1 MGVPDNE
8 QIKIAPCREACPAGI
23 DVPRYIRYIRNG
35 DFDEALAVI
44 RERIPFAAVCGYACA
59 HPCESRCARIQYD
72 EAVAIRR
79 LKRAAATYSH
89 RSPKSEETAKSTSK
103 KVAVIG
109 SGPCGLTAAYYLA
122 ELGHSVA
129 IFEKLP
135 KAGGMLRYGIP
146 EYRLPKDIVD
156 REIAFIKSRGVGIVT
171 GTKVDSAAKLLSE
184 GFDAVLAASGAWKAQ
199 KMGIE
204 GEGLPTVVDGVK
216 FLAEYNSGV
225 RRPVGKRVVVVG
237 GGNTA
242 VDASLASVRMG
253 AKVVLVYRR
262 SREDMPALPEEIAQ
276 AEEEGVR
283 IQCMAVPVQI
293 TKSRIVCIRTAPG
306 PVDGSGRPRPVP
318 VEGSEFA
325 LSCNAVVMAVG
336 QSADAGA
343 LGLAGNGDGTIAA
356 GADTATQNK
365 GIFAAGDAAT
375 GPMTIIN
382 AIAQGRLA
390 CAAIDRFLGGKGRIG
405 RDASPGAVPEPSEPE
420 PMGTCRVEPG
430 RIPLSARFQGV
441 GPVEYSYSEKEA
453 VEEAGRCLSCDVR
466 RYEVEIDPVICKA
479 CGYCREM
486 CHMDIFG
493 VSDTFNAGGY
503 KPSVVKR
510 SDRCVGC
517 LKCLYVC
524 PDFAIKIND
533 GCGGAAAV

>member
-1 MGVPDNE
+1 MGVFENE
-8 QIKIAPCREACPAGI
+8 EIKIAPCREACPAGI
-23 DVPRYIRYIRNG
+23 DVPRYIRRIRNG
-35 DFDEALAVI
+35 DFDGALAVI

-59 HPCESRCARIQYD
+59 HPCETRCARVQYD

-89 RSPKSEETAKSTSK
+89 KSPGSEEAVKPTSK

-122 ELGHSVA
+122 GLGHGVT

-156 REIAFIKSRGVGIVT
+156 REISFIKARGVSIVT
-171 GTKVDSAAKLLSE
+171 NTKVDSAKQLLE
-184 GFDAVLAASGAWKAQ
+184 RGFDAVLAASGAWKAQ

-204 GEGLPTVVDGVK
+204 GEELPTVVDGVK
-216 FLAEYNSGV
+216 FLTEYNSGV
-225 RRPVGKRVVVVG
+225 RRSVGKRVVVVG

-242 VDASLASVRMG
+242 VDAALASVRMG

-283 IQCMAVPVQI
+283 IQCMAVPVKI
-293 TKSRIVCIRTAPG
+293 MRNRVVCIRTAPG
-306 PVDGSGRPRPVP
+306 PVDGSGRARPVP
-318 VEGSEFA
+318 VEGSEFT
-325 LSCNAVVMAVG
+325 LSCHTVVMAVG

-343 LGLAGNGDGTIAA
+343 LGLDGNNDGTIAA
-356 GADTATQNK
+356 GADSAAQAE

-375 GPMTIIN
+375 GPKTIID

-390 CAAIDRFLGGKGRIG
+390 CVAIDRYLGGEGRID
-405 RDASPGAVPEPSEPE
+405 RDTAPGTVPEPSEPE

-430 RIPLSARFQGV
+430 RVPLSARFQGI

-453 VEEAGRCLSCDVR
+453 VEEARRCLSCDTR
-466 RYEVEIDPVICKA
+466 HYEVEVDPVICKA

-486 CHMDIFG
+486 CHMDTFG
-493 VSDTFNAGGY
+493 VSDTFNASGY

-510 SDRCVGC
+510 SDHCVGC

-524 PDFAIKIND
+524 PDFAITIND
-533 GCGGAAAV
+533 CGEAAAR